1 MKKLILISALLFS
14 FNGWTQSNTEI
25 HQSCLAAVDY
35 KGCVNL
41 QEERRKSNCAFIRE
55 TYQEYQRGNDI
66 SSDFLNRRNDDK
78 EESEMDDETESRM
91 IIAINEVIKDNVKRM
106 NHLENKFS
114 YCF

>member
-1 MKKLILISALLFS
+1 MKKIILISALLFS

-41 QEERRKSNCAFIRE
+41 QEERRKSNCAFVRE
-55 TYQEYQRGNDI
+55 RYQEYQRGNDDTNAFI
-66 SSDFLNRRNDDK
+66 NIINGDK
-78 EESEMDDETESRM
+78 EESDVDDEIFSSMLNASNE
-91 IIAINEVIKDNVKRM
+91 IIKENVKNM
-106 NHLENKFS
+106 NHLETKFP